1 MAFDGFVAKSVV
13 TELNT
18 VLTGGKINKI
28 YEPNKNE
35 IVLDLYCKEK
45 FLLDICI
52 DSSNCRINLTNHLK
66 QNPKVAPNFCMLLR
80 KYLNGA
86 KILSFETYQLDR
98 IIIINLENYN
108 ELNDLTT
115 YKLIVELMGKH
126 SNILLVNEE
135 NIIIDSLRH
144 ISSEQ
149 ALRVFLPANPYVFP
163 VSDKLNLLEID
174 EEEFIKVVSTN
185 TQPSLASTIQNHFTR
200 NEYFFDYPYF
210 KTPKHQ

>member
-1 MAFDGFVAKSVV
+1 MAFDGFVTKSVV
-13 TELNT
+13 TELNN
-18 VLTGGKINKI
+18 VLTGGKVNKI

-35 IVLDLYCKEK
+35 IILDIYCKEK

-52 DSSNCRINLTNHLK
+52 DSANCRMNLTNHLK
-66 QNPKVAPNFCMLLR
+66 PNPKVAPNFCMLLR

-98 IIIINLENYN
+98 IIIVNLENYN
-108 ELNDLTT
+108 ELNDLTC

-126 SNILLVNEE
+126 SNILLVNE
-135 NIIIDSLRH
+135 NDIIIDSLRH

-149 ALRVFLPANPYVFP
+149 ALRVLLPANPYTFP

-174 EEEFIKVVSTN
+174 EKEFVNVVSSN
-185 TQPSLASTIQNHFTR
+185 KQQNLASTIQNNFTR
-200 NEYFFDYPYF
+200 DEQFVYYTYV
-210 KTPKHQ
+210 K